1 MPQFEFSPA
10 VQFKLFLISLYVYQ
24 LPEILTLF
32 SYEHFLGEDILVM
45 GFFFFSLPENHSLR
59 ISLGR

>member
-45 GFFFFSLPENHSLR
+45 GFFFPLPENHSLR